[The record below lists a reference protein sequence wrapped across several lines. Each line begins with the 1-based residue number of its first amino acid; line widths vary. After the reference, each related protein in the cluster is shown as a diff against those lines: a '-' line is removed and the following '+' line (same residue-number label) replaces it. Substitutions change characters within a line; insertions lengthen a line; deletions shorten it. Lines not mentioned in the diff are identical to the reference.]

1 MSTFPHRGLLRRLT
15 PLLAA
20 LGAVTLLAA
29 CGGSADAQADTASA
43 GDGALTELVLGAPAT
58 AANGLA
64 AAPQG
69 VIGYALADDGAQD
82 LLAGYGFHYQEFAAF
97 NNGPPAAQALASGSV
112 QLAAIGD
119 APAVL
124 SRAAGQQNRALT
136 VLSTPGGTWIAGR
149 DGGVTSIAELAGKK
163 VGVQF
168 GSNFDRYLRTALDDA
183 GLTDDVQLVNLLVA
197 DGYGALTSGAIDAY
211 SAPATTV
218 GLWTAKGGVHVVDKA
233 EESHPDYTSA
243 TVTLVN
249 DDFLSAHPTL
259 QDAWWALTKLGLD
272 KIKTD
277 PDAYYQ
283 WTSDT
288 LGYPA
293 DVVKATT
300 VLAYPDAPV
309 ADSDVAGLQK
319 TQDFLVDQK
328 LAQAAFDLDEWVVR

>member
-1 MSTFPHRGLLRRLT
+1 MSTPIRPRFRRRLV
-15 PLLAA
+15 PLVAA

-29 CGGSADAQADTASA
+29 CGADEAEAEAGTS
-43 GDGALTELVLGAPAT
+43 GDGDLVELVLGAPAT

-64 AAPQG
+64 NTPQG
-69 VIGYALADDGAQD
+69 VIGYALADAGAQD
-82 LLAGYGFHYQEFAAF
+82 LLAGYGFHYSEFAAF
-97 NNGPPAAQALASGSV
+97 NNGPPAAQALASGSL

-124 SRAAGQQNRALT
+124 SRAAGQTNRALT
-136 VLSTPGGTWIAGR
+136 VLSSPGGTWIAAR
-149 DGGVTSIAELAGKK
+149 DGGPTSIEDLAGTK

-218 GLWTAKGGVHVVDKA
+218 GLWVTNGGVQVIDKA

-243 TVTLVN
+243 MVTLVN
-249 DDFLSAHPTL
+249 DDFLTANPEL
-259 QDAWWALTKLGLD
+259 QDAWWALTRLGLD
-272 KIKTD
+272 KIQAD

-283 WTSDT
+283 WTADT
-288 LGYPA
+288 LGYPV
-293 DVVKATT
+293 DVVEETT
-300 VLAYPDAPV
+300 VLIDPEEPV
-309 ADSDVAGLQK
+309 SDEDVAGLEE
-319 TQDFLVDQK
+319 TQDFLVDQQ
-328 LAQAAFDLDEWVVR
+328 LAASPFEVSSWVVQ